1 MTNHTFRKK
10 WGQNFLQDPNTI
22 HKIIDQIEP
31 QSDDVI
37 IEIGPGQGALT
48 FELAKKVN
56 KIYAIEIDPFLV
68 KYLNEFSIPNL
79 KIINN
84 DILDYDLNQF
94 EKNIKVI
101 GNLPYNISSPVIF
114 KFLNWNGWSKII
126 FMTQKE
132 VAERITSL
140 HGNKKYGRLS
150 VMAQVLSNVEILF
163 DVPNT
168 VFYPKPNVNSS
179 ILKFE
184 PNKIKINNVD
194 FFSKIVKQSF
204 SQRRKILRNSL
215 KQFFT
220 EDELNNFSEKRP
232 EQLSIQN
239 FISISN
245 NK

>member
-1 MTNHTFRKK
+1 
-10 WGQNFLQDPNTI
+10 
-22 HKIIDQIEP
+22 
-31 QSDDVI
+31 
-37 IEIGPGQGALT
+37 
-48 FELAKKVN
+48 
-56 KIYAIEIDPFLV
+56 
-68 KYLNEFSIPNL
+68 
-79 KIINN
+79 
-84 DILDYDLNQF
+84 
-94 EKNIKVI
+94 
-101 GNLPYNISSPVIF
+101 
-114 KFLNWNGWSKII
+114 
-126 FMTQKE
+126 MTQKE

-140 HGNKKYGRLS
+140 HGSKKYGRLS

-179 ILKFE
+179 ILKFK